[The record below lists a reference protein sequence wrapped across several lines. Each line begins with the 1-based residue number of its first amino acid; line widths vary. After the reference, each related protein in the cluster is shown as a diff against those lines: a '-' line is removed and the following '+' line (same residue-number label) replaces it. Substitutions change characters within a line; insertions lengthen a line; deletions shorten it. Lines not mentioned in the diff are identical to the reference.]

1 MKKTL
6 STYIIDIG
14 LLFIISVISAL
25 ILTTL
30 RITNQIDNDTYE
42 LVIMI
47 VSSITFFIGGLFLGI
62 KMEKRGLLN
71 GIILALIY
79 TTFALLFNFLG
90 LEKGIELT
98 KIFEL
103 ALNNTLLIV
112 GCLLGVNLTNR

>member
-1 MKKTL
+1 M

-71 GIILALIY
+71 GVILALIY